1 MGRARKQTL
10 LDFAWTGSL
19 GRRTGHGMVDGLRF
33 KTARQL
39 FAACP
44 AAAGDMLSV
53 PDDRTAVEFCRAL
66 LAGRTPEEAIS
77 FCAYMLPTRA
87 AVWWGHECLG
97 NLGDLLDEQDHRLLA
112 LVQAWVGGADGLFG
126 EDEAIERRTPAGWI
140 ALAARSGPQEEAARA
155 VATGILMGLARV
167 ALDDRRS
174 VLADFVEMGI
184 AIAEAEALQQA

>member
-1 MGRARKQTL
+1 
-10 LDFAWTGSL
+10 
-19 GRRTGHGMVDGLRF
+19 MVDGLRF

-39 FAACP
+39 FAARP
-44 AAAGDMLSV
+44 TAARDILAV
-53 PDDRTAVEFCRAL
+53 PDDRPSVEFCRAL

-97 NLGDLLDEQDHRLLA
+97 NLGDLLHEQDRGLLA
-112 LVQAWVGGADGLFG
+112 LVQAWVGGADGWFG
-126 EDEAIERRTPAGWI
+126 EDEAIDRRTPAGWI
-140 ALAARSGPQEEAARA
+140 ALAAGSGLQEQPARA

-167 ALDDRRS
+167 TLDERRS

>member
-1 MGRARKQTL
+1 
-10 LDFAWTGSL
+10 
-19 GRRTGHGMVDGLRF
+19 MVDGLRF

-44 AAAGDMLSV
+44 TAAGDMLAV
-53 PDDRTAVEFCRAL
+53 PDDRPSVAFCRAL

-77 FCAYMLPTRA
+77 FCACMLPTRA

-97 NLGDLLDEQDHRLLA
+97 NLGDLLDEQDHGLLA
-112 LVQAWVGGADGLFG
+112 EVQAWVGGSDAWFG
-126 EDEAIERRTPAGWI
+126 EDEAIERRTSAGWI
-140 ALAARSGPQEEAARA
+140 ALAARNGPQDEAARA

-184 AIAEAEALQQA
+184 ALAEAEALQQA